1 MRGSGSHCTSA
12 NFSSH
17 MQNTDF
23 LDRQML
29 AVTVASVYM
38 YERTNR
44 KAARILVAD
53 DFEWWRV
60 QVRSL
65 LQVRP
70 EWQVIGEACDGL
82 QAVQMTKELRPDVVL
97 SPNFEMVNSGPL
109 TGSVSLSDTV
119 SSDSIAFGG
128 TSVLISGDNFTV
140 PENGQSITVPIG
152 FDGHVEG
159 CPVEDLGLPGV
170 CLPFPNFGSHS

>member
-1 MRGSGSHCTSA
+1 
-12 NFSSH
+12 
-17 MQNTDF
+17 
-23 LDRQML
+23 ML

-53 DFEWWRV
+53 DFERWRG
-60 QVRSL
+60 QDRSL

-70 EWQVIGEACDGL
+70 EWQDIGDASDGL
-82 QAVQMTKELRPDVVL
+82 QAVQMTKELRTNDDL
-97 SPNFEMVNSGPL
+97 SPNFQMANSGHL
-109 TGSVSLSDTV
+109 TGSVAVSDTV

-128 TSVLISGDNFTV
+128 TAVLISGDNFTV